1 MVLSAGESR
10 FFDGV
15 LFLLH
20 LRKQPDLCEMEC
32 HSNVTKFQGQFL
44 QFCFDACLNG
54 CFFFRWGGIH
64 ISWWRRRLE
73 GSINN
78 ID

>member
-54 CFFFRWGGIH
+54 CFFSAGVEFTFHGGGGV
-64 ISWWRRRLE
+64 LK
-73 GSINN
+73 
-78 ID
+78 DL